1 MVQAL
6 LQQAFGGDVV
16 MNNLVLKQQPH
27 YLVYQRELE
36 FRHVEVYLNIFRQ
49 SIRLFRIQLS
59 LLGQQMHKVRGF
71 LQEFEQ
77 L

>member
-27 YLVYQRELE
+27 YLAYQRELE

-49 SIRLFRIQLS
+49 SIRLFQIQLS
-59 LLGQQMHKVRGF
+59 LLGQLMHKVRGF